1 MWMGFLEVLTCIFL
15 GVYIFYNI
23 AVWNDVADDIKVSQT
38 SSGLIILLTLKDIKP
53 TIIAG
58 TIGNI
63 FLYGILFFISLHAR
77 SVFVFRIAAVIFIY
91 SIIRAIYLY
100 YKADK
105 LLRWYKCL
113 HKLNFMIMW
122 IF

>member
-1 MWMGFLEVLTCIFL
+1 MWMWFLKVMSCIFL
-15 GVYIFYNI
+15 GLYIFYNI
-23 AVWNDVADDIKVSQT
+23 AFWNDVADDIRVSQT

-63 FLYGILFFISLHAR
+63 FSYGILFFISLHAR

-91 SIIRAIYLY
+91 SIVRAIYLY
-100 YKADK
+100 YKAHK
-105 LLRWYKCL
+105 LLR
-113 HKLNFMIMW
+113 
-122 IF
+122 